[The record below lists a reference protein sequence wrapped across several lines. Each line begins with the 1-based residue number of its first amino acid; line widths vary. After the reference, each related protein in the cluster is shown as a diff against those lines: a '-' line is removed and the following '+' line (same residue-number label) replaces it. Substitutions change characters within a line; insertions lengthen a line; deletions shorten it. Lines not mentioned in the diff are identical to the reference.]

1 MKRKKV
7 LLCGLAII
15 VYGIL
20 VCGCESTV
28 STESATQ
35 TEEVAQQIGQEKTAE
50 QMSTE
55 EVTTEEVP
63 TEENEA
69 RQPGLLPE
77 ERESIHMGKLSS
89 VVSMPSTTRRSPIL
103 CTICMICIMSW
114 RSYSFRSDFTVKLRS
129 TLTMCGLR
137 SPIFCRLE

>member
-15 VYGIL
+15 VCGIFI
-20 VCGCESTV
+20 CGCESTV

-55 EVTTEEVP
+55 EVNTEEVP

-77 ERESIHMGKLSS
+77 ERESIHMGSYLLN
-89 VVSMPSTTRRSPIL
+89 IF
-103 CTICMICIMSW
+103 IMRKW
-114 RSYSFRSDFTVKLRS
+114 F
-129 TLTMCGLR
+129 
-137 SPIFCRLE
+137 I

>member
-15 VYGIL
+15 VCGIL

-28 STESATQ
+28 STESVTQ
-35 TEEVAQQIGQEKTAE
+35 TEEIAQQIGQEKTAE
-50 QMSTE
+50 QMS
-55 EVTTEEVP
+55 TEEVP

-77 ERESIHMGKLSS
+77 ERKSIIW
-89 VVSMPSTTRRSPIL
+89 VSCLLNIF
-103 CTICMICIMSW
+103 IMRKW
-114 RSYSFRSDFTVKLRS
+114 F
-129 TLTMCGLR
+129 
-137 SPIFCRLE
+137 I

>member
-55 EVTTEEVP
+55 E
-63 TEENEA
+63 NEA

-89 VVSMPSTTRRSPIL
+89 EHIYYEEVVHLDPACADYIQELSIYDKEIDDTFVP
-103 CTICMICIMSW
+103 CIKGNNWSW
-114 RSYSFRSDFTVKLRS
+114 
-129 TLTMCGLR
+129 
-137 SPIFCRLE
+137 

>member
-35 TEEVAQQIGQEKTAE
+35 TEEVAQQMRRDNRDCCLKNGKAFIWE
-50 QMSTE
+50 SY
-55 EVTTEEVP
+55 
-63 TEENEA
+63 
-69 RQPGLLPE
+69 LLN
-77 ERESIHMGKLSS
+77 IF
-89 VVSMPSTTRRSPIL
+89 
-103 CTICMICIMSW
+103 IMRKW
-114 RSYSFRSDFTVKLRS
+114 F
-129 TLTMCGLR
+129 
-137 SPIFCRLE
+137 I